1 MSTDTLAA
9 LGRIEHQAILSAPA
23 SAHGRFVVVLLS
35 SVTGELERK
44 QAPTR
49 AKAFEIARD
58 LAIEC
63 LACEAEHR
71 WLHGEVVSI
80 RVESDSGG

>member
-9 LGRIEHQAILSAPA
+9 LGRIEHQAIISAPA
-23 SAHGRFVVVLLS
+23 SGHGRFVVVLLS

-58 LAIEC
+58 LAIE
-63 LACEAEHR
+63 A
-71 WLHGEVVSI
+71 
-80 RVESDSGG
+80 